1 MIVFNDVKKGAVDGI
16 ATDHFVESCCI
27 AQGFSQAHD
36 IIMAETCAKFI
47 IGVDAEEAEFVD
59 PLNGW
64 VCQHG
69 LDHVFKRV
77 EKLGPITVTVM
88 KLNKGSKHE
97 QVAANGLPKGVLF
110 GEQLVF
116 QADGVQE
123 IVITTFFVTD
133 AQIVHQ
139 LKEHQIVLVV
149 VDGILIFRNLFSVE
163 KMFDLGG
170 DKDECRKMIGGIEGQ
185 FSDAEC
191 VRNDHLVNEFEGA
204 HPQIGVVEICGEEA
218 DVVVKIIC
226 FFGSNNE
233 RCLFIGAKLFFVA
246 HDEQHTALGANVGA
260 GAGVGIAVVG
270 VIKRD
275 QRGAV
280 CRGAHNIQ
288 KFLVRHVLV
297 SCLVV
302 EEAVDEKIITSP
314 DLKVNVYF
322 NKKGSCKAPFFID
335 NLLSLKINKHR
346 LRIFQKRTAR
356 SYPLLGI
363 C

>member
-16 ATDHFVESCCI
+16 ATDHFVESGCI

-64 VCQHG
+64 ICQHG

-77 EKLGPITVTVM
+77 EKLGPLTVTVM
-88 KLNKGSKHE
+88 KLNKGGEHE
-97 QVAANGLPKGVLF
+97 QVAANGLPENVFF
-110 GEQLVF
+110 GKHSMF
-116 QADGVQE
+116 QTDCIQE
-123 IVITTFFVTD
+123 IVITTFFVTG

-149 VDGILIFRNLFSVE
+149 VDGILIFRNLFGVE
-163 KMFDLGG
+163 KIFDLGG

-191 VRNDHLVNEFEGA
+191 VRNDHIVNEFEGA
-204 HPQIGVVEICGEEA
+204 HPQIGVVEICGEET

-226 FFGSNNE
+226 FFGSDNE
-233 RCLFIGAKLFFVA
+233 WCLFIRAELFFVA

-280 CRGAHNIQ
+280 CRGAHDIQ
-288 KFLVRHVLV
+288 KFLVRHDLV

-302 EEAVDEKIITSP
+302 EEVVDEKIITSSC
-314 DLKVNVYF
+314 LKVNLCF
-322 NKKGSCKAPFFID
+322 NKKGGYEALF
-335 NLLSLKINKHR
+335 LLIGL
-346 LRIFQKRTAR
+346 
-356 SYPLLGI
+356 
-363 C
+363 